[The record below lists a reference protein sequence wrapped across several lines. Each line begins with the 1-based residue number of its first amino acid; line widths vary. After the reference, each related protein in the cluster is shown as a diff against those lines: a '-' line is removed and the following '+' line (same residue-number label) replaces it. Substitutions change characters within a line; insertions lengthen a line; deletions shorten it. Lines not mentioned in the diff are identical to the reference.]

1 MASSS
6 PRSDDIGLTP
16 LDPVRLVRGP
26 GWGVA
31 LTAAVVLGA
40 ALVFGV
46 LTGVVAWQR
55 SEPLARGTFV
65 RQVIDG
71 DTVEVSIDGH
81 TEAVRLLG
89 IDTPETVHPT
99 KPVECFG
106 PEASTRLRQLLP
118 EGTPVRLE
126 RDHEARD
133 HYGRL
138 LAYVVR
144 ATDEVFVNLALVRE
158 GFAEVLTISPN
169 VAHTEAFLAAAAD
182 ARRNGRGM
190 WSSCPGAVP
199 SGP

>member
-1 MASSS
+1 VAPSS
-6 PRSDDIGLTP
+6 PHPAGTGRIP
-16 LDPVRLVRGP
+16 LDPVRLARGP
-26 GWGVA
+26 GWAAVLVG
-31 LTAAVVLGA
+31 AVVLGA
-40 ALVFGV
+40 ALVFGA
-46 LTGVVAWQR
+46 LTGFVAWR
-55 SEPLARGTFV
+55 ASETSPPGTYV
-65 RQVIDG
+65 RHVIDG

-81 TEAVRLLG
+81 TETVRLLG

-106 PEASTRLRQLLP
+106 PEASARAGELLP
-118 EGTPVRLE
+118 EGAAVRLE

-169 VAHTEAFLAAAAD
+169 VAHTEAFLSAAAE
-182 ARRNGRGM
+182 ARREGRGM
-190 WSSCPGAVP
+190 WSACSGAVP